1 MRVRLL
7 THGGTTLL
15 LGLDSSEQGSPNL
28 AMCVQL
34 HYVARWRES
43 AGERT
48 QVERLVNLTE
58 LGLERWSIRS
68 A

>member
-7 THGGTTLL
+7 THGGTALVL
-15 LGLDSSEQGSPNL
+15 RLDSGEQGSPNL

-34 HYVARWRES
+34 RYVARWRES
-43 AGERT
+43 TGERT
-48 QVERLVNLTE
+48 QVERLVNLIE